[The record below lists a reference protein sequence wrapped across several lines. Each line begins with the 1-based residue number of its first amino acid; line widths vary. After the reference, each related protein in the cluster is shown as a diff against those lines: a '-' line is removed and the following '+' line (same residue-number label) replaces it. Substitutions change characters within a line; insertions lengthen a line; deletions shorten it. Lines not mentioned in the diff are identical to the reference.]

1 MDLVQVF
8 ADLDAQPWAELEHA
22 YGSAEDLPEQLRAL
36 AGADEEEA
44 GEALGELYSC
54 ILHQGSVYEASARAV
69 PYLAGLAA
77 AGVRADDLLVLL
89 GGIAESEAVYDGT
102 PPGEC
107 QAAVIGQ
114 LPLILPLVDAEDA
127 VVRQAAVWAAA
138 RTGAV
143 EPVLPVLLRRWE
155 REEEP
160 LVRAELLAGA
170 VLLDQAGAA
179 AADIVTAALEA
190 GEPGELRIAAVLGS
204 LDLGLPWTG
213 THHQAV
219 LSLLPADPLVA
230 DRFDLERT
238 EPLHRIVEALLDRD
252 TSADREAAF
261 ALLDFALRVPDD
273 EVRAEALWA
282 TEQACVSSRSA
293 PARLTNPLIALLDD
307 RASARPALSAL
318 DKLGPYAATA
328 APALA
333 ALATDGGDPGP
344 VRPIFAGPRRLVPH
358 LAALSESPKYV
369 QYECDPPPCDARHQT
384 PRADP
389 RRSTGQDL
397 ADRALKAL
405 VVVDPE
411 RAAPL
416 LARDLPERPAA
427 LGAAC
432 GFPYDRLDGPFPYHP
447 ELLAAARARL
457 TVPELD
463 GNEPIHLTRLLASWG
478 ELAAPA
484 FPELAAL
491 LGRFPAFVPAAL
503 AAVDPGRAVVPL
515 EEAAVSGPE
524 QGRFAAAR
532 ALHSLTGDLEP
543 LLTVLAA
550 ELAADDTHRIRQA
563 ARATADLGKDAAVLV
578 PRLREAL
585 GTDDDRV
592 TAPRLDADLDI
603 ALALWRLTGDPG
615 EALPVIAAV
624 LDATDTE
631 WMRWTAV
638 NAARAAARLGPA
650 AAALRPALERGLADP
665 ERAPAMALALLAT
678 GAATQHHADRAHHAD
693 HARLADTLLRCAERD
708 ADPVC
713 ALEALAALGPESLT
727 EPELHRLTSLAERDH
742 RVWSTGLESDVVS
755 SDARFQEAARA
766 LLRTAT
772 ASRRTDAPATD

>member
-22 YGSAEDLPEQLRAL
+22 YGSAEDVPAALRAL
-36 AGADEEEA
+36 AGADEEAA

-77 AGVRADDLLVLL
+77 AGVRTDELLVLL

-114 LPLILPLVDAEDA
+114 LPLMLPLVDAEDGA
-127 VVRQAAVWAAA
+127 VRQAAVWAAA

-170 VLLDQAGAA
+170 VLLDPAGAA
-179 AADIVTAALEA
+179 VGMVTEALAAA
-190 GEPGELRIAAVLGS
+190 EPGELRIAAVLGT

-213 THHQAV
+213 THHRTV
-219 LSLLPADPLVA
+219 LSLLPADQLVA
-230 DRFDLERT
+230 GRFDPERT
-238 EPLHRIVEALLDRD
+238 EPLHHIVEALLDRD
-252 TSADREAAF
+252 TPADREAAF
-261 ALLDFALRVPDD
+261 ALLDFALRVPDE

-282 TEQACVSSRSA
+282 TEQACVFSRSA
-293 PARLTNPLIALLDD
+293 PARLANPLIALLDD
-307 RASARPALSAL
+307 PASARPALSAL
-318 DKLGPYAATA
+318 DKLGPYALAA
-328 APALA
+328 APALT
-333 ALATDGGDPGP
+333 ALASGGGD
-344 VRPIFAGPRRLVPH
+344 
-358 LAALSESPKYV
+358 LADRDGDS
-369 QYECDPPPCDARHQT
+369 
-384 PRADP
+384 AD
-389 RRSTGQDL
+389 RGGDV
-397 ADRALKAL
+397 ADRALKVLA
-405 VVVDPE
+405 VVDPE

-416 LARDLPERPAA
+416 LARDLAGRPAA

-432 GFPYDRLDGPFPYHP
+432 DFPRTGHDGPFPYHP
-447 ELLAAARARL
+447 ELLDAARARL
-457 TVPELD
+457 AVPGLD
-463 GNEPIHLTRLLASWG
+463 GNEPNRLIRLLASWG
-478 ELAAPA
+478 ERAAPA

-491 LGRFPAFVPAAL
+491 LGQFPAFVPAAL

-515 EEAAVSGPE
+515 AEAAVAGPE
-524 QGRFAAAR
+524 TGRFAAAR

-550 ELAADDTHRIRQA
+550 ELAAADLRRVRQA
-563 ARATADLGKDAAVLV
+563 ARATADLGEGAAVLV
-578 PRLREAL
+578 PRLRAAL

-592 TAPRLDADLDI
+592 TAPRLEADVDI

-624 LDATDTE
+624 LEASDSE
-631 WMRWTAV
+631 WMRWPAV

-650 AAALRPALERGLADP
+650 AATLRPALERGLAHP
-665 ERAPAMALALLAT
+665 ERAPSMALALLAT
-678 GAATQHHADRAHHAD
+678 GTATRHR
-693 HARLADTLLRCAERD
+693 ARLAATLLRCAERD
-708 ADPVC
+708 ADPMG
-713 ALEALAALGPESLT
+713 ALAALAALGPESLT
-727 EPELHRLTSLAERDH
+727 ESELHRLTRLAERDH
-742 RVWSTGLESDVVS
+742 RIWGTGLESDVVS
-755 SDARFQEAARA
+755 SDTRFQEAARA
-766 LLRTAT
+766 LLRAPTA
-772 ASRRTDAPATD
+772 

>member
-1 MDLVQVF
+1 MDLVQVL

-36 AGADEEEA
+36 ASADEEEA
-44 GEALGELYSC
+44 GEALGELYSR

-89 GGIAESEAVYDGT
+89 GGIAESEAVYDST

-114 LPLILPLVDAEDA
+114 LPLILPLVDAEDGA
-127 VVRQAAVWAAA
+127 VRQAAVWAAA

-155 REEEP
+155 CEEEP

-170 VLLDQAGAA
+170 VLLDSSGAA
-179 AADIVTAALEA
+179 VDMVTAALEA
-190 GEPGELRIAAVLGS
+190 GEPGELRIAAVFGS

-213 THHQAV
+213 TRHRAV
-219 LSLLPADPLVA
+219 LSLLPTDPLVA

-238 EPLHRIVEALLDRD
+238 EPLHHIVEALLDRG

-273 EVRAEALWA
+273 DVRAEALWA

-293 PARLTNPLIALLDD
+293 PARLANPLIALLDD
-307 RASARPALSAL
+307 PASARPALSAL
-318 DKLGPYAATA
+318 DKLGPYAAAA
-328 APALA
+328 APALV
-333 ALATDGGDPGP
+333 ALADGGG
-344 VRPIFAGPRRLVPH
+344 
-358 LAALSESPKYV
+358 
-369 QYECDPPPCDARHQT
+369 
-384 PRADP
+384 
-389 RRSTGQDL
+389 DL

-405 VVVDPE
+405 AVVDPE

-432 GFPYDRLDGPFPYHP
+432 AFPRTSHDGPFPYHP
-447 ELLAAARARL
+447 ELLVAARARL

-463 GNEPIHLTRLLASWG
+463 GNEPIRLIRLLASWG
-478 ELAAPA
+478 ERAAPA

-491 LGRFPAFVPAAL
+491 LGGFPAFVPAAL

-515 EEAAVSGPE
+515 EKAAVSGPE
-524 QGRFAAAR
+524 PGRFAAAR
-532 ALHSLTGDLEP
+532 ALHSITGDLEP

-550 ELAADDTHRIRQA
+550 ELAAVDPHRVRQA
-563 ARATADLGKDAAVLV
+563 ARATADLGKGAAVLV
-578 PRLREAL
+578 PCLRAAL
-585 GTDDDRV
+585 STDDARV
-592 TAPRLDADLDI
+592 TTPRLDADLDI

-624 LDATDTE
+624 LEATDTE

-665 ERAPAMALALLAT
+665 ERAPSMALALLAT
-678 GAATQHHADRAHHAD
+678 GVTTHHHADRAP
-693 HARLADTLLRCAERD
+693 HARLADTLLSCAERD
-708 ADPVC
+708 ADPMG
-713 ALEALAALGPESLT
+713 ALEALAALGPASLT
-727 EPELHRLTSLAERDH
+727 ESELHRLTSLAERDH
-742 RVWSTGLESDVVS
+742 RVWGTGLESDVVS
-755 SDARFQEAARA
+755 SDARFQETARA
-766 LLRTAT
+766 LLRRAT
-772 ASRRTDAPATD
+772 ASRHTDAPAIDVPATD

>member
-8 ADLDAQPWAELEHA
+8 AGLDAQPWAALEHA
-22 YGSAEDLPEQLRAL
+22 YGSAEDVPELLRAL
-36 AGADEEEA
+36 ASDDEEEA
-44 GEALGELYSC
+44 GEALEELYSR

-77 AGVRADDLLVLL
+77 AGVRAGDLLALL

-102 PPGEC
+102 PPGAC
-107 QAAVIGQ
+107 QAAVTGQ
-114 LPLILPLVDAEDA
+114 LPLMLPLVGAEDA
-127 VVRQAAVWAAA
+127 AVRQAAVWAAA
-138 RTGAV
+138 RTGTV

-160 LVRAELLAGA
+160 LVRAELLTGA
-170 VLLDQAGAA
+170 VLLDPAGAA
-179 AADIVTAALEA
+179 AGMVTAALEA
-190 GEPGELRIAAVLGS
+190 RQPGELRIAAVLGS

-252 TSADREAAF
+252 TPADREAAF

-293 PARLTNPLIALLDD
+293 PARLANPLIALLDD
-307 RASARPALSAL
+307 PASARPALSAL

-333 ALATDGGDPGP
+333 
-344 VRPIFAGPRRLVPH
+344 V
-358 LAALSESPKYV
+358 LAAE
-369 QYECDPPPCDARHQT
+369 
-384 PRADP
+384 
-389 RRSTGQDL
+389 GGDL

-432 GFPYDRLDGPFPYHP
+432 GFLHDRLDGPFPYHP

-478 ELAAPA
+478 ERAAPA

-491 LGRFPAFVPAAL
+491 LGRFPTFVPAAL
-503 AAVDPGRAVVPL
+503 AAVAPGRAAVPL
-515 EEAAVSGPE
+515 AEAAVSGPE
-524 QGRFAAAR
+524 QGRFPAAR

-543 LLTVLAA
+543 LLTALAV

-563 ARATADLGKDAAVLV
+563 ARATAGLGEDAAVLV
-578 PRLREAL
+578 PRLRAAL
-585 GTDDDRV
+585 GTDEDRV
-592 TAPRLDADLDI
+592 TTPRLDADLDI

-624 LDATDTE
+624 LEAADTE
-631 WMRWTAV
+631 WMRWTAI

-650 AAALRPALERGLADP
+650 AVALSPALERGLADS
-665 ERAPAMALALLAT
+665 ERAPSMALALLAT
-678 GAATQHHADRAHHAD
+678 GAATRHR
-693 HARLADTLLRCAERD
+693 ARLADTLLRCAEGN
-708 ADPVC
+708 ADPMG

-727 EPELHRLTSLAERDH
+727 ESELHRLARLAERDH
-742 RVWSTGLESDVVS
+742 RIWGTGLAFDAVS
-755 SDARFQEAARA
+755 SDARFQETARV

-772 ASRRTDAPATD
+772 ATA

>member
-22 YGSAEDLPEQLRAL
+22 YGSAEDLPGQLRAL
-36 AGADEEEA
+36 AGADEEAA
-44 GEALGELYSC
+44 GEALSELYSSL
-54 ILHQGSVYEASARAV
+54 LHQGSVYEASARAV
-69 PYLAGLAA
+69 PYLAGLVA
-77 AGVRADDLLVLL
+77 AGVRAGDLLVLL
-89 GGIAESEAVYDGT
+89 GGIAESEAVHDGT

-114 LPLILPLVDAEDA
+114 LPLILPLVDAEDGA
-127 VVRQAAVWAAA
+127 VRQAAVWAAV

-155 REEEP
+155 REEQP

-170 VLLDQAGAA
+170 VLLDPAGAA
-179 AADIVTAALEA
+179 VGMVTAALEA
-190 GEPGELRIAAVLGS
+190 DAPGELRIAAVFGS

-213 THHQAV
+213 THHQTV
-219 LSLLPADPLVA
+219 LPLLPADQLVA
-230 DRFDLERT
+230 RRFDLERT
-238 EPLHRIVEALLDRD
+238 EPLHHIVDALLDRD

-293 PARLTNPLIALLDD
+293 PARLANPLIALLDD
-307 RASARPALSAL
+307 PASARPALSAL
-318 DKLGPYAATA
+318 DKLGPYAVAAT
-328 APALA
+328 PALA
-333 ALATDGGDPGP
+333 VLASQGG
-344 VRPIFAGPRRLVPH
+344 
-358 LAALSESPKYV
+358 
-369 QYECDPPPCDARHQT
+369 
-384 PRADP
+384 
-389 RRSTGQDL
+389 DL

-405 VVVDPE
+405 AVADPE

-416 LARDLPERPAA
+416 LARDLSERPEA

-432 GFPYDRLDGPFPYHP
+432 GFPYESHGGPFPYHP
-447 ELLAAARARL
+447 ELLIAARARL
-457 TVPELD
+457 TVPELE
-463 GNEPIHLTRLLASWG
+463 GNEPIRLTRLLASWG
-478 ELAAPA
+478 ERAAPA

-503 AAVDPGRAVVPL
+503 AAVDPVRAVVPL

-524 QGRFAAAR
+524 RGRFAAAR
-532 ALHSLTGDLEP
+532 ALHTITGDLEP

-550 ELAADDTHRIRQA
+550 ELAAVDPHRVRQA

-578 PRLREAL
+578 PPLRTAL
-585 GTDDDRV
+585 GTDDDPV
-592 TAPRLDADLDI
+592 TTPRLDADVDI

-624 LDATDTE
+624 LEATGGE

-650 AAALRPALERGLADP
+650 AATLRPALERGLADP
-665 ERAPAMALALLAT
+665 ERAPSMALALLAT
-678 GAATQHHADRAHHAD
+678 GAAPQHRAD
-693 HARLADTLLRCAERD
+693 HARLADTLLSCAERH
-708 ADPVC
+708 ADPMG
-713 ALEALAALGPESLT
+713 ALEALTALGPESLT
-727 EPELHRLTSLAERDH
+727 EAELHRLATLAERDH
-742 RVWSTGLESDVVS
+742 RVWGTGLESDAVS
-755 SDARFQEAARA
+755 SDTRFQEAARA
-766 LLRTAT
+766 LLRTAS
-772 ASRRTDAPATD
+772 ASRRTDARATG

>member
-77 AGVRADDLLVLL
+77 AGVRTDDLLVLL

-127 VVRQAAVWAAA
+127 VVRQAAVWAVA

-143 EPVLPVLLRRWE
+143 EPVLPVLLRRRE

-179 AADIVTAALEA
+179 AADLVTAALEA

-261 ALLDFALRVPDD
+261 ALLDFALRVPND

-293 PARLTNPLIALLDD
+293 PARLANPLIALLDD
-307 RASARPALSAL
+307 PASARPALSAL
-318 DKLGPYAATA
+318 DKLGPHAAMA

-333 ALATDGGDPGP
+333 ALATDGGD
-344 VRPIFAGPRRLVPH
+344 
-358 LAALSESPKYV
+358 
-369 QYECDPPPCDARHQT
+369 Q
-384 PRADP
+384 
-389 RRSTGQDL
+389 

-457 TVPELD
+457 AVPELD

-478 ELAAPA
+478 EPAAPA

-515 EEAAVSGPE
+515 EEAAASGPE
-524 QGRFAAAR
+524 RGRFAAAR

-578 PRLREAL
+578 PRLRAAL
-585 GTDDDRV
+585 GADDDRV
-592 TAPRLDADLDI
+592 TTPRLDADLDI

-624 LDATDTE
+624 LEATDTE

-665 ERAPAMALALLAT
+665 ERAPSMALALLAT
-678 GAATQHHADRAHHAD
+678 GAATEHHTDRAHHAD

-708 ADPVC
+708 ADPMG

-742 RVWSTGLESDVVS
+742 RVWSTGQESDVVS

>member
-77 AGVRADDLLVLL
+77 AGVRTDDLLVLL

-143 EPVLPVLLRRWE
+143 ESVLPVLLRRWE

-170 VLLDQAGAA
+170 VLLDQAGA

-238 EPLHRIVEALLDRD
+238 EPLHCIVEALLDRD

-273 EVRAEALWA
+273 EVRAEGLWA
-282 TEQACVSSRSA
+282 TDQACVSSRSA
-293 PARLTNPLIALLDD
+293 PARLANPLIALLDD

-333 ALATDGGDPGP
+333 ALATDGG
-344 VRPIFAGPRRLVPH
+344 
-358 LAALSESPKYV
+358 
-369 QYECDPPPCDARHQT
+369 
-384 PRADP
+384 
-389 RRSTGQDL
+389 DL

-457 TVPELD
+457 AGPELD

-478 ELAAPA
+478 EPAAPA

-515 EEAAVSGPE
+515 EEAAASGPE

-578 PRLREAL
+578 PRLRAAL
-585 GTDDDRV
+585 GADDDRV
-592 TAPRLDADLDI
+592 TTPRLDADLDI

-624 LDATDTE
+624 LEATDTE

-665 ERAPAMALALLAT
+665 ERAPSMALALLAT
-678 GAATQHHADRAHHAD
+678 GAATEHHTDRAHHAD

-708 ADPVC
+708 ADPMG

-742 RVWSTGLESDVVS
+742 RVWSTGQESDVVS